1 MLGIWISEL
10 ERDWKKKYKVMMF
23 SAFLMV
29 AMFNIWGSSS
39 LQRGVFRFGE
49 GSIVLNNL
57 NAPWFVMD
65 GMSLLMMAA
74 LLPMIYIDQ
83 LSGELNSGAY
93 RLYALRPYRRF
104 QLWLGKLLALAATT
118 VVGVGIV
125 YIVSMIGS
133 KTLFASSDTAALY
146 GIKGEVGRLSAEW
159 YTIKFYGVFLL
170 TCLAKLLF
178 CSAVCVFIS
187 RPIIAFLVILGLS
200 IVLYHYLATDLV
212 FLFDPFRPILLSL
225 QSGGSGSFWLYL
237 IGSSILFGAISF
249 WGWQRK
255 VI

>member
-10 ERDWKKKYKVMMF
+10 ERDWKKKSKIMLF
-23 SAFLMV
+23 SAFIIV
-29 AMFNIWGSSS
+29 IIFNIWGLSSS
-39 LQRGVFRFGE
+39 QKGVFRFGE
-49 GSIVLNNL
+49 GSILLNNL
-57 NAPWFVMD
+57 NAPWFMMD

-74 LLPMIYIDQ
+74 LLPIIYIDQ

-104 QLWLGKLLALAATT
+104 ELWLGKLLALAATT
-118 VVGVGIV
+118 VVGIGIV
-125 YIVSMIGS
+125 YIISMIGS
-133 KTLFASSDTAALY
+133 KTFFSSSDTTTLY
-146 GIKGEVGRLSAEW
+146 GFKGEVGRLSAEW

-178 CSAVCVFIS
+178 CSAICVFIS
-187 RPIIAFLVILGLS
+187 RPIIAFLVIFGLS
-200 IVLYHYLATDLV
+200 IVLYHYIATELV

-225 QSGGSGSFWLYL
+225 HSGGSVSFWLYL

>member
-10 ERDWKKKYKVMMF
+10 ERDWKKKSKIVLF
-23 SAFLMV
+23 SAFLIV
-29 AMFNIWGSSS
+29 IISNIWGLSSS
-39 LQRGVFRFGE
+39 QMGVFRFGE
-49 GSIVLNNL
+49 GSILLNNL
-57 NAPWFVMD
+57 NAPWFMMD

-74 LLPMIYIDQ
+74 LLPIFYIDQ

-104 QLWLGKLLALAATT
+104 ELWLGKLLALAATT
-118 VVGVGIV
+118 VVGIGIV
-125 YIVSMIGS
+125 YIISMIGS
-133 KTLFASSDTAALY
+133 KFFFSSSDTAALY
-146 GIKGEVGRLSAEW
+146 GFKDDVGRLPAEL

-178 CSAVCVFIS
+178 CSAICVFIS
-187 RPIIAFLVILGLS
+187 RPIIAFLVIFGLS
-200 IVLYHYLATDLV
+200 IVLYHYIATELV
-212 FLFDPFRPILLSL
+212 FLFDPFRPILVSL
-225 QSGGSGSFWLYL
+225 QSGGSISFWLYL
-237 IGSSILFGAISF
+237 TGASILFGAISF

>member
-1 MLGIWISEL
+1 ML
-10 ERDWKKKYKVMMF
+10 F
-23 SAFLMV
+23 SAFLIIV
-29 AMFNIWGSSS
+29 FFNIWGLSSS
-39 LQRGVFRFGE
+39 QKGVFRFGE
-49 GSIVLNNL
+49 GSILLNNL
-57 NAPWFVMD
+57 NAPWFMMD

-74 LLPMIYIDQ
+74 LLPIIYIDQ

-104 QLWLGKLLALAATT
+104 ELWLGKLLALAATT
-118 VVGVGIV
+118 LVGILII
-125 YIVSMIGS
+125 YIISMIGS
-133 KTLFASSDTAALY
+133 KTFFSSSDTAALY
-146 GIKGEVGRLSAEW
+146 GIKEEVGRLPAEW
-159 YTIKFYGVFLL
+159 YTLKFYGVFLL

-187 RPIIAFLVILGLS
+187 RPIIAFLVIFGLS
-200 IVLYHYLATDLV
+200 IVLYHYIAKELV
-212 FLFDPFRPILLSL
+212 FLFDPFHPILLSL
-225 QSGGSGSFWLYL
+225 QSGGSVSFWLYL